1 MHGPMPGQWGWGR
14 GNTEL
19 EMTFGVENVAGFE
32 IGKIMSENSLVFS
45 SLEFLFGSCLFFWL
59 FLSHPCKI
67 QKNCTF
73 IGSILM
79 YACGEPQFV
88 LLLLACTALNFLIGR
103 NMRTDTES
111 PCPHSR
117 WRHKKQRKWLLL
129 ALATDVGVLAFSKL
143 EMLRTA
149 ISSFPWESVFIPL
162 K

>member
-45 SLEFLFGSCLFFWL
+45 SLEFLFR
-59 FLSHPCKI
+59 FLPVFLVIFYLTPVKYRKI
-67 QKNCTF
+67 VLF

-111 PCPHSR
+111 PGGIRSSGNGFCWR
-117 WRHKKQRKWLLL
+117 WQRMWECLL
-129 ALATDVGVLAFSKL
+129 FSKL

>member
-1 MHGPMPGQWGWGR
+1 M
-14 GNTEL
+14 
-19 EMTFGVENVAGFE
+19 AGFDLGN
-32 IGKIMSENSLVFS
+32 IVSQNSLIFS
-45 SLEFLFGSCLFFWL
+45 SLEFLFR
-59 FLSHPCKI
+59 FLPVFLVIFYLTPVKYRKI
-67 QKNCTF
+67 VLF

-129 ALATDVGVLAFSKL
+129 AQRMWECLLFSKL